1 MNKRKKEEEV
11 QILVD
16 LPEELVRELERRA
29 QAEDLKVEDLLERF
43 IKESLSP
50 QLIKRIKYHC

>member
-1 MNKRKKEEEV
+1 MNRRKREEEV

-29 QAEDLKVEDLLERF
+29 QAENLKVEELLERF

-50 QLIKRIKYHC
+50 PLIKRIKYH

>member
-1 MNKRKKEEEV
+1 MQKRRKEEDV

-29 QAEDLKVEDLLERF
+29 QAENTSIEDLLERF
-43 IKESLSP
+43 IKQSLSP
-50 QLIKRIKYHC
+50 QLVNRIKYH

>member
-1 MNKRKKEEEV
+1 MNKRKREEEI

-29 QAEDLKVEDLLERF
+29 QAEKTTVEDLLERF

-50 QLIKRIKYHC
+50 QMIKRIKYH

>member
-1 MNKRKKEEEV
+1 MNKRKREEEI
-11 QILVD
+11 QILID

-29 QAEDLKVEDLLERF
+29 QAEKSTVEDLLERF

-50 QLIKRIKYHC
+50 QMIKRIKYH

>member
-1 MNKRKKEEEV
+1 MNRRKREEEV
-11 QILVD
+11 QILID

-29 QAEDLKVEDLLERF
+29 QAENLKAEELLERF

-50 QLIKRIKYHC
+50 QIIKRIKYH